1 VQFGRSLRINLV
13 GLLKSTHPIPSFSV
27 TVLVLLFGIGS
38 SLPISTLALVGISV
52 IAQQF
57 SVGLSNDWLDYERDK
72 QVGRRDKPA
81 AIGEVPINA
90 VRNSSLASAAI
101 ALVVAG
107 SLGWETTLLMIL
119 MLMVGWSYN
128 LGAKATGFS
137 ALPYV
142 VGFGILPIY
151 VTLSLDPPQG
161 PTWWIVIAASVL
173 GLGAHFANALPD
185 LLDDKRTGV
194 NALPHI
200 LGQRGSA
207 VIIAISAV
215 SASLLIVTQSTN
227 LNATWALVGFVA
239 TVGLSVIASYLAL
252 QSKPPK
258 LVFHLLIAA
267 SFVNVILLMLGQ

>member
-1 VQFGRSLRINLV
+1 VKSFLAQSI
-13 GLLKSTHPIPSFSV
+13 GLLKSTHPIPSFAVTTFSV
-27 TVLVLLFGIGS
+27 MFGLG
-38 SLPISTLALVGISV
+38 LALPVGDLLVVGLSV
-52 IAQQF
+52 LAQQF

-72 QVGRRDKPA
+72 RVNRSDKPTVTGVVTA
-81 AIGEVPINA
+81 SL
-90 VRNSSLASAAI
+90 VRNASFAAGLVALALAW
-101 ALVVAG
+101 
-107 SLGWETTLLMIL
+107 SLGWVTALMMVL
-119 MLMVGWSYN
+119 MLFVGWSYN
-128 LGAKATGFS
+128 LGLKSNVFS
-137 ALPYV
+137 VVPYAI
-142 VGFGILPIY
+142 GFGVLPTY
-151 VTLSLDPPQG
+151 VTLAFEPSQFPMWWVILSASL
-161 PTWWIVIAASVL
+161 L
-173 GLGAHFANALPD
+173 GISAHFANALPD
-185 LLDDKRTGV
+185 LLDDKRTAV

>member
-1 VQFGRSLRINLV
+1 MKSFLAQSI
-13 GLLKSTHPIPSFSV
+13 GLLKSTHPIPSFAVTTFSV
-27 TVLVLLFGIGS
+27 MFGLG
-38 SLPISTLALVGISV
+38 LALPVGDLLVVGLSV
-52 IAQQF
+52 LAQQF

-72 QVGRRDKPA
+72 RVNRSDKPTVTGVVTA
-81 AIGEVPINA
+81 SL
-90 VRNSSLASAAI
+90 VRNASFAAGLVALALAW
-101 ALVVAG
+101 
-107 SLGWETTLLMIL
+107 SLGWVTALMMVL
-119 MLMVGWSYN
+119 MLFVGWSYN
-128 LGAKATGFS
+128 LGLKSNVFS
-137 ALPYV
+137 VVPYAI
-142 VGFGILPIY
+142 GFGVLPTY
-151 VTLSLDPPQG
+151 VTLAFEPSQFPMWWVILSASL
-161 PTWWIVIAASVL
+161 L
-173 GLGAHFANALPD
+173 GISAHFANALPD
-185 LLDDKRTGV
+185 LLDDKRTAV